1 MIKPGDILLVRGF
14 NNPIWEIMAVKS
26 VTSRNPLLLKL
37 TNGYYAEAE
46 YDTGIYEMVLYN
58 EYTWYLLGTQYDY
71 NGRYKIKETQEEN
84 L

>member
-46 YDTGIYEMVLYN
+46 YGTRIYEMVLYN
-58 EYTWYLLGTQYDY
+58 EYTWYLLGTQHDY
-71 NGRYKIKETQEEN
+71 NGCYKIKETQEEN
-84 L
+84 R